1 MINTTLQLKQYSGY
15 RGWKVFFFKLQ
26 LAGSGIL
33 VNSFHL
39 DVEFLN
45 VKFFSLF
52 QEKWVLF
59 MDFINDGEGHITD

>member
-1 MINTTLQLKQYSGY
+1 MKVES
-15 RGWKVFFFKLQ
+15 RGIAAGRFFKKKLQ
-26 LAGSGIL
+26 LARSGIL